1 MEAAEYV
8 RMATVQNRHWWFEAK
23 RRTVAA
29 LLERHAP
36 ELRLRVAAT
45 GRPQAHPA
53 LDADPR
59 AAANAAAETVD
70 AISTAAGTQR
80 VLEVGPGTGSMIE
93 VMTRYGRMYAAD
105 AYLPALRLLIEHR
118 LSAAEVALVG
128 ADLLELPFPDARFAL
143 VGCFDVL
150 YHQRVGDVAAAIAE
164 LHRVCAPGG
173 YLAITDSAFPILR
186 SSHDV
191 ATHAARRFRLPDL
204 IGLLRGAGFEI
215 AHATYLHALLFPAA
229 LAVRLGKRALHGAP
243 ALSAGRGQVE
253 AHSDLAPVAGWLNA
267 LLLSLYRI
275 ETPLAVRFRL
285 PFGSSLMILARR
297 PA

>member
-8 RMATVQNRHWWFEAK
+8 RMAAVQDRHWWFEAK
-23 RRTVAA
+23 RRTVAT
-29 LLERHAP
+29 LLARHAP
-36 ELRLRVAAT
+36 ELRV
-45 GRPQAHPA
+45 
-53 LDADPR
+53 
-59 AAANAAAETVD
+59 
-70 AISTAAGTQR
+70 STAAQR

-93 VMTRYGRMYAAD
+93 VMTRYGSVYAAD

-118 LSAAEVALVG
+118 PAAAEVTPVG
-128 ADLLELPFPDARFAL
+128 ADLLELPFTDAGFAL

-150 YHQRVGDVAAAIAE
+150 YHQRVGNVSAALGE

-204 IGLLRGAGFEI
+204 IVPLRSAGFEV
-215 AHATYLHALLFPAA
+215 AHATYFHALLFPAA
-229 LAVRLGKRALHGAP
+229 LAVRLGKRALHGSPELTA
-243 ALSAGRGQVE
+243 ADGEVE
-253 AHSDLAPVAGWLNA
+253 GHSDLAPVAGWLNT
-267 LLLSLYRI
+267 LLLSLYRV
-275 ETPLAVRFRL
+275 ETPLAVRLRL

-297 PA
+297 PN